1 MIYKSNV
8 VEQIGIRAAQQKYRN
23 SYNAKI
29 HFVLALDLSAS
40 NYKIKWLVLVQLIEY
55 PRKKLSCNQHRVVYV

>member
-23 SYNAKI
+23 SYNAKNTFCFSSRFI
-29 HFVLALDLSAS
+29 S
-40 NYKIKWLVLVQLIEY
+40 K
-55 PRKKLSCNQHRVVYV
+55 

>member
-1 MIYKSNV
+1 MWWNKLGL
-8 VEQIGIRAAQQKYRN
+8 EQHNRN
-23 SYNAKI
+23 IATPIMPKI

-55 PRKKLSCNQHRVVYV
+55 KEKNLVAINRE